1 MLEDDDALKPIERN
15 GKKVYVYK
23 TKYGNNEIVADNEFE
38 LIEKIKK
45 QQER

>member
-1 MLEDDDALKPIERN
+1 MIETEERLTTLSVVKRN

-23 TKYGNNEIVADNEFE
+23 TKYGNKEIVADDELE

-45 QQER
+45 